1 MLYIYFISSADP
13 VPRKQPKREQLMK
26 LSNALFTA
34 LIAVTLGLLCHRAEA
49 VQITGNI
56 QFNGNA
62 DLNSDA
68 LISATRVD
76 AYTDVQVSSRSGSLT
91 SVAVGAPVTMFAPW
105 TFNSGPIANFWS
117 VGGFRLDLISSS
129 VSQQSSSLLF
139 VTGTGTLFGT
149 NFDAT
154 PAVYSFT
161 ITSADGS
168 TPGGIYG
175 FSAST
180 SSRPAGVPDG
190 GSALVFS
197 ASRSAASS

>member
-1 MLYIYFISSADP
+1 MRLSKSILVALVAGVLAFISEP
-13 VPRKQPKREQLMK
+13 VQ
-26 LSNALFTA
+26 
-34 LIAVTLGLLCHRAEA
+34 A
-49 VQITGNI
+49 VQITGDI

-62 DLNSDA
+62 DLNNDA
-68 LISATRVD
+68 LAAATRVD
-76 AYTDVQVSSRSGSLT
+76 AYTDVQVSSRSGDLT
-91 SVAVGAPVTMFAPW
+91 AVPVGTAVTMFAPW
-105 TFNSGPIANFWS
+105 NFNSGPIANFWQT
-117 VGGFRLDLISSS
+117 GTFRLDLISST

-154 PAVYSFT
+154 PAVYTFT

-180 SSRPAGVPDG
+180 AARPAGVPDG
-190 GSALVFS
+190 GSALVLLGIALS
-197 ASRSAASS
+197 GVEMARRKLAI

>member
-1 MLYIYFISSADP
+1 
-13 VPRKQPKREQLMK
+13 MK
-26 LSNALFTA
+26 LSQSVIIALVAGA
-34 LIAVTLGLLCHRAEA
+34 LALTSQHANA

-62 DLNSDA
+62 DLNNDILA
-68 LISATRVD
+68 AATRVD
-76 AYTDVQVSSRSGSLT
+76 AYTDIQVASRSGDLT
-91 SVAVGAPVTMFAPW
+91 AVPVGASVTMFAPW
-105 TFNSGPIANFWS
+105 SFNSGPVANFWQT
-117 VGGFRLDLISSS
+117 GGFRLDLISSA

-139 VTGTGTLFGT
+139 VTGRGTLFGT

-161 ITSADGS
+161 ITSSDGA

-180 SSRPAGVPDG
+180 AAGPVGVPDG
-190 GSALVFS
+190 GSAVLLLGVALS
-197 ASRSAASS
+197 GIELARRRLGAR